1 MPLSSELVS
10 QFAKLASNKPKE
22 EKESTVYGTT
32 VIQNGNKY
40 VKLDGSELLTPASFT
55 TNIANGE
62 RVTVLIKNHMA
73 IVTGNITS
81 PAARTSEVEE
91 VGDKVDAAEAAVKDL
106 TADNLKVNQRLEAQ
120 EGSIK
125 NLSADNV
132 TIKGTLSAQEALIGN
147 LEAENVTITGKL
159 DAAEGN
165 ISNLQ
170 ADNVTINES
179 LTAAKASIKE
189 LDAKKLSADQADIKY
204 ANIDFTN
211 IGKAAMEYLYS
222 KSGLIENVTVGDE
235 QITGTLAGVT
245 IKGDLIEGNTV
256 VADKLVIKGSDGL
269 YYKLNTDGVKI
280 EKEQTDY
287 NSLNGSIITAKSI
300 TATKISVSDLVAFDA
315 TIGGF
320 NITSES
326 LYSGVKESADNTT
339 RGIYLGK
346 DGQLSVGDS
355 QNYLKYYK
363 TSDGS
368 YKLEIAVG
376 GDDLSNASKT
386 ATNFLTYD
394 TSNGVQLG
402 NRSGGSWASFRT
414 QITSA
419 AFNILD
425 SAGNMLASYGAK
437 LIELGKNATDAVI
450 MLCGGK
456 GKIEYSTVEVGS
468 PELYGEPSGVNDVV
482 GANAATEP
490 EYDNYLRISA
500 DKLRLQGDNAVSLY
514 SKKQNGDNSWEKTE
528 LEVFPEFAQI
538 WSTTSGSIDNSHIEV
553 SPSHVRIHSTG
564 YISITSDTVKDVYG
578 NPYLSVESGSSGNWH
593 YKKWSNG
600 DAELWMN
607 YAIAGWDCS
616 NEFGACYRTDLIT
629 IPSFPFKV
637 YSPSLTVSYE
647 TDGYGAIPWAT
658 SPTTVDGPP
667 TYYLVRPTSF
677 LIENGTLV
685 FHVLG
690 KWKNIYESGS

>member
-10 QFAKLASNKPKE
+10 KFAKLASNKPKE
-22 EKESTVYGTT
+22 EKESTAYGTT

-55 TNIANGE
+55 TNIADGE

-73 IVTGNITS
+73 VVTGNITS

-91 VGDKVDAAEAAVKDL
+91 VGDKADAAEAAVKDL

-125 NLSADNV
+125 NL
-132 TIKGTLSAQEALIGN
+132 K
-147 LEAENVTITGKL
+147 AENATITGKL
-159 DAAEGN
+159 NAAEGNISSLKAENATITGKLNAAEGN

-179 LTAAKASIKE
+179 LTAAKASIE
-189 LDAKKLSADQADIKY
+189 DLNTKKLSADQADIKY

-346 DGQLSVGDS
+346 DGQLAVGDS

-394 TSNGVQLG
+394 ASNGVQLG

-468 PELYGEPSGVNDVV
+468 PELYGEPSGVNDEAV
-482 GANAATEP
+482 ANAATEP

-514 SKKQNGDNSWEKTE
+514 SKKQNVDESWEKTE

>member
-22 EKESTVYGTT
+22 EKESTTYGTT

-55 TNIANGE
+55 TNIADGE

-91 VGDKVDAAEAAVKDL
+91 VGDKVDAASAAVKNL
-106 TADNLKVNQRLEAQ
+106 TADNIKVNQKLEAQ

-125 NLSADNV
+125 NLTSDNV
-132 TIKGTLSAQEALIGN
+132 TIKNKLNAQEASIGN

-159 DAAEGN
+159 EAAEGN

-170 ADNVTINES
+170 ADNITINES
-179 LTAAKASIKE
+179 LTAAKASIKD
-189 LDAKKLSADQADIKY
+189 LDTKKLSADQADIKY

-211 IGKAAMEYLYS
+211 IGKAA
-222 KSGLIENVTVGDE
+222 IENFYATSGIIKDLVIGDTSVTGKLV
-235 QITGTLAGVT
+235 GVT
-245 IKGDLIEGNTV
+245 ITGDLIEGGTV
-256 VADKLVIKGSDGL
+256 KADKLVVKGSDGL
-269 YYKLNTDGVKI
+269 FYKLNTDGI
-280 EKEQTDY
+280 SITAEQTDY
-287 NSLNGSIITAKSI
+287 NSLNGSILTAKSV
-300 TATKISVSDLVAFDA
+300 TAEKVNVKDLVAFDA

-320 NITSES
+320 KIGDSS

-346 DGQLSVGDS
+346 DGQLAVGDS

-456 GKIEYSTVEVGS
+456 GKIEYATVEVGS
-468 PELYGEPSGVNDVV
+468 PELYGEPSGVNDEAVT
-482 GANAATEP
+482 NAATEP

-514 SKKQNGDNSWEKTE
+514 SKKQNSDKSWEKTE

-538 WSTTSGSIDNSHIEV
+538 WSTTSGSIDNSRIEV

-564 YISITSDTVKDVYG
+564 YISIISDSVKDVYG

-607 YAIAGWDCS
+607 YAIAGWECS

-629 IPSFPFKV
+629 LPSFPFKV

-658 SPTTVDGPP
+658 APTTVDGPP
-667 TYYLVRPTSF
+667 TYYLVRPTSTR
-677 LIENGTLV
+677 LENGTFV
-685 FHVLG
+685 VHVLG
-690 KWKNIYESGS
+690 KWKNI